1 MLAFLIGSGISD
13 AGFLGRYCVLL
24 TLVLMPIM
32 GIAGYIHLRRGKP
45 LAPKPRRYRSM
56 IIFQSLLLLITV
68 AGARES
74 GEPLL
79 GGHFPG
85 LAAWLV
91 AAAYLTFFAFRL
103 RRAWA
108 KLSPERRER
117 ARLLLPDHPSLMRM
131 WVVISA
137 LAGVTEECAYR
148 GLTFR
153 ILTANHGSVPLALFL
168 CIVCFGVAHMTQG
181 WRGFVATS
189 LIAAVMHALVFLT
202 GSLYLAIVI
211 HAAYDLIVGI
221 IAMPI
226 LHLDLQ
232 QVPATQP
239 AEA

>member
-1 MLAFLIGSGISD
+1 M
-13 AGFLGRYCVLL
+13 LL
-24 TLVLMPIM
+24 TLVMMPIM
-32 GIAGYIHLRRGKP
+32 GLAGYIHIRRGKP
-45 LAPKPRRYRSM
+45 LPPKPRRYRSM
-56 IIFQSLLLLITV
+56 IVFQSLLLVITV

-79 GGHFPG
+79 GRQFPG
-85 LAAWLV
+85 PAAWLI
-91 AAAYLTFFAFRL
+91 AGAYLAFFTFRL
-103 RRAWA
+103 RRAWP

-117 ARLLLPDHPSLMRM
+117 ARLLLPDHPSLMRR

-137 LAGVTEECAYR
+137 LAGITEECAYR

-153 ILTANHGSVPLALFL
+153 ILTANHGSVPLALLL
-168 CIVCFGVAHMTQG
+168 CIVSFGVAHMTQG

-189 LIAAVMHALVFLT
+189 LIAALMHAVVFLT

-226 LHLDLQ
+226 LYQDWQ
-232 QVPATQP
+232 QTQMTQP

>member
-1 MLAFLIGSGISD
+1 MLAFPIGSGISD

-24 TLVLMPIM
+24 TLVLMPIL
-32 GIAGYIHLRRGKP
+32 GIAGYIHIRRGKP
-45 LAPKPRRYRSM
+45 LAPKSRRYRSM
-56 IIFQSLLLLITV
+56 IVFQWLLLLITV

-74 GEPLL
+74 GELL
-79 GGHFPG
+79 MGGRFPG
-85 LAAWLV
+85 PVAWLI
-91 AAAYLTFFAFRL
+91 AAAYLTFFTFRL

-108 KLSPERRER
+108 KLSPERRDR
-117 ARLLLPDHPSLMRM
+117 ARVLLPDHPSLMRK

-168 CIVCFGVAHMTQG
+168 CVVCFGVAHMAQG
-181 WRGFVATS
+181 WRGFVGTS
-189 LIAAVMHALVFLT
+189 LVAAIMHAVVFMT

-221 IAMPI
+221 VAMPI
-226 LHLDLQ
+226 LYQDLQ
-232 QVPATQP
+232 RTQTTQP